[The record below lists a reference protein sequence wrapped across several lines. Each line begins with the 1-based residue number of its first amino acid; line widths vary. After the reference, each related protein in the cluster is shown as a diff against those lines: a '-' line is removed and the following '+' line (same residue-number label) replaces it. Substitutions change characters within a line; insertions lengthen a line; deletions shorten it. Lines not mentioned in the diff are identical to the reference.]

1 MQTIEELHPIA
12 MTIYFLAVMGIVMFC
27 TNPIIMVISLV
38 GAVLYFLIRNGKGYV
53 KLHGSFAILFLV
65 LVLVNPLVSHN
76 GVTVLFVMNDNPITL
91 EALLYGLNSAVM
103 ITGVLYWLRLFS
115 MMMTSEKILCVFGA
129 ISPKIAL
136 VLSMALRFVPL
147 LQNQAQKVS
156 DAQKAIGYF
165 QSDNIIDSIHQKMRV
180 FDIVLTWSLE
190 NGIIT
195 ANSMEARGYSVGKR
209 SHFSIHPIR
218 KNDVILILLTVIL
231 SGVCIMAMALHKM
244 TFVFYPQIQATEPN
258 LLALL
263 GMICYAILVL
273 LPSIIQKGTEQQWN
287 YLQSKI

>member
-1 MQTIEELHPIA
+1 MQTIEELHPLA

-27 TNPIIMVISLV
+27 TNPIMIVISLI
-38 GAVLYFLIRNGKGYV
+38 GAVLYFLVRNGKGNAN
-53 KLHGSFAILFLV
+53 LHISFGILFVV
-65 LVLVNPLVSHN
+65 LTLVNPLVSHN

-103 ITGVLYWLRLFS
+103 ITAILYWLRLFS

-136 VLSMALRFVPL
+136 ILSMSLRFVPL
-147 LQNQAQKVS
+147 FQKQAKKVS

-165 QSDNIIDSIHQKMRV
+165 QSDNIIDSIHQKIRV
-180 FDIVLTWSLE
+180 LDIVLTWALE

-195 ANSMEARGYSVGKR
+195 ANSMEARGYSVAKR

-218 KNDVILILLTVIL
+218 KNDVLLMFVTVIL
-231 SGVCIMAMALHKM
+231 SGVCIGAMVCKKM
-244 TFVFYPQIQATEPN
+244 TFVFYPEIQATEPN
-258 LLALL
+258 LLATLA
-263 GMICYAILVL
+263 MIGYGILVL
-273 LPSIIQKGTEQQWN
+273 LPSIIQKGTE
-287 YLQSKI
+287 

>member
-1 MQTIEELHPIA
+1 MQTIEELHPIT

-27 TNPIIMVISLV
+27 TNPIMMVISLV
-38 GAVLYFLIRNGKGYV
+38 GAVLYFCVEWKGYA
-53 KLHGSFAILFLV
+53 KLHASFVILLV
-65 LVLVNPLVSHN
+65 VLTLVNPLVSHN

-147 LQNQAQKVS
+147 LQSQAKKVS

-165 QSDNIIDSIHQKMRV
+165 QSDNIIDSIHQKIRV
-180 FDIVLTWSLE
+180 FDIILTWSLE

-218 KNDVILILLTVIL
+218 KNDVILISIAMIL
-231 SGVCIMAMALHKM
+231 SGVCISAMALHKM
-244 TFVFYPQIQATEPN
+244 TFVFYPEIKATEFN
-258 LLALL
+258 LLGLL

-273 LPSIIQKGTEQQWN
+273 LPSIIQKGTKYQWN